1 MRSIRQHVLAFIQKE
16 DLLRAGDRVGVAVS
30 GGADS
35 VGLLCILL
43 ELRRELG
50 VVLSVLHLNHQ
61 LRGAESDGDE
71 QFVRS
76 LAMRCELEICCQSRD
91 VGSHAAAHKLSLETA
106 ARELRYEFFRS
117 RLQEGDCEKIAT
129 AHTVDDQ
136 AETVLLKLVRGA
148 GTRGLAGIYP
158 RISVERTPTNIT
170 QATAIVRPL
179 LDTRR
184 ADLIAYLQEIGQDWR
199 EDSTNRDL
207 RHRRNRVRH
216 GILMHLAEELNP
228 QVRETLGEA
237 AEIARAEEEFW
248 RAELGR
254 WLPQTWHGDGPAGT
268 LDLPRA
274 EELPLAVRRRLIR
287 AIGELLGVNLEFR
300 HVEEVL
306 RLHAEGQRAALPAGW
321 VALRHKHELCFRQ
334 ENEARALDY
343 EYELPLPGRIEVRE
357 AAVGLETLEVRNEDP
372 ERRYEAEHL
381 LDRSLARRGLRAR
394 NWRPGDRFWPA
405 HSKEPKKIKELLQ
418 DRGIAGE
425 EKKLW
430 TVVAS
435 GEEIVWMRGF
445 GVRRDY
451 QAVGAEG
458 VLIRA
463 FPLEVSGNDR

>member
-1 MRSIRQHVLAFIQKE
+1 MRWLAQHVLAFIQKE

-35 VGLLCILL
+35 VGLLRILL
-43 ELRRELG
+43 EFGRELG

-61 LRGAESDGDE
+61 LRGEESDGDE

-76 LAMRCELEICCQSRD
+76 LAIGCGLEICCQSRD
-91 VGSHAAAHKLSLETA
+91 VASHAAAHKLSLETA
-106 ARELRYEFFRS
+106 ARELRYEFFRN
-117 RLQEGDCEKIAT
+117 RLREANFEKIAT

-158 RISVERTPTNIT
+158 RISVERTSTNIT
-170 QATAIVRPL
+170 QEAAIVRPL
-179 LDTRR
+179 LGTRR

-207 RHRRNRVRH
+207 RHTRNRVRH
-216 GILMHLAEELNP
+216 GILARLAEELNP
-228 QVRETLGEA
+228 QVRERLGEA

-248 RAELGR
+248 QHELGR
-254 WLPQTWHGDGPAGT
+254 WLPHTWHRDSQGGT
-268 LDLPRA
+268 LDVRKA

-287 AIGELLGVNLEFR
+287 AVGESIGVNLDFR
-300 HVEEVL
+300 QVEEML
-306 RLHAEGQRAALPAGW
+306 RLHEEGQRVALPAGW
-321 VALRHKHELCFRQ
+321 LALRHKDELRLRR
-334 ENEARALDY
+334 ENEAKALDY
-343 EYELPLPGRIEVRE
+343 EYELPLPGRIAVRE
-357 AAVGLETLEVRNEDP
+357 AAVEVEAFEVRHEGP
-372 ERRYEAEHL
+372 EQRYDAEHL
-381 LDRSLARRGLRAR
+381 LDVSLARRGLRIR

-418 DRGIAGE
+418 DRQITGE
-425 EKKLW
+425 EKRLW

-451 QAVGAEG
+451 QAAGAEG
-458 VLIRA
+458 VLIRE
-463 FPLEVSGNDR
+463 FPLEVLAKDS